1 MLTQWLQRIYISHFP
16 LPKKPLNPV
25 GKGDACSS
33 VSFTLVILF
42 IYLFSYLFMS
52 GNGTPSTDMLQYSLQ
67 NVHFA
72 AIPALF
78 VLFFHVSLLVIHPVC
93 LAFLPLVNSVH
104 IR

>member
-1 MLTQWLQRIYISHFP
+1 MVAKDIYFP
-16 LPKKPLNPV
+16 LSPTQKATESYPV

-72 AIPALF
+72 AIPALCSVF
-78 VLFFHVSLLVIHPVC
+78 PRFSVGYSSSLLGFS
-93 LAFLPLVNSVH
+93 AFSH
-104 IR
+104 FCSY